1 MTDFLHNLIL
11 NTDSYKTSHFKQYPK
26 DTEYVSSYIES
37 RGGAYGSIIFF
48 GLQAFIKEYLL
59 KPITVKDIET
69 AEEILNAHGL
79 PFFREGWEYIIKQ
92 HQGFLPIKIEAVD
105 EGLVVPVH
113 NVLLQVRNTDPRC
126 FWLTSYMETAL
137 LRAIWYPVTVA
148 SISWQAK
155 QIIRWAMQSTGSNM
169 DTLPFKL
176 HDFGARGVSSQESA
190 ALGGMAHLVNFAG
203 TDTIAAVLA
212 AKHYY
217 NADMAGFSI
226 PAMEHATVTSW
237 GKDDEIQSF
246 ANMIDQFGEK
256 GGILACVSD
265 SYNIFYA
272 VEHIWCGALLD
283 KVKQS
288 GSTVVI
294 RPDSGD
300 PEAVILRCL
309 SILEEKLEKEIITN
323 EQGYKVLPSYFR
335 LIQGDGVNLEAI
347 KSILSTMKHHGWAA
361 DNIGFGMGA
370 SLLQKV
376 NRDIFK
382 FAMKCSAI
390 YRNGTWSDVYKDP
403 ITDRGKTSKKGVLAL
418 IKDQNNNFKTI
429 QEDTLGQQ
437 ENYLKPIYENGKLLK
452 EVDFDTI
459 KARSSVI

>member
-26 DTEYVSSYIES
+26 GTEYVSSYVES
-37 RGGAYGSIIFF
+37 RGGAYGSIVFF

-59 KPITVKDIET
+59 KPITIKDVEV

-105 EGLVVPVH
+105 EGLIVPVH
-113 NVLLQVRNTDPRC
+113 NVLLQVRNTDPKC

-155 QIIRWAMQSTGSNM
+155 QIIHWAMQATGSDMN
-169 DTLPFKL
+169 TLAFKL

-190 ALGGMAHLVNFAG
+190 ALGGMAHLINFAG
-203 TDTIAAVLA
+203 TDTIASILA
-212 AKHYY
+212 ARHYY

-237 GKDDEIQSF
+237 GKDGEEQSF
-246 ANMIDQFGEK
+246 ANMLDNFGGE
-256 GGILACVSD
+256 GRILACVSD
-265 SYNIFYA
+265 SYNIFHA
-272 VEHIWCGALLD
+272 VEHIWCGTLLD

-288 GSTVVI
+288 GATVVI

-309 SILEEKLEKEIITN
+309 SILEEKLGEEIITN
-323 EQGYKVLPSYFR
+323 DQGYKILPSYFR

-361 DNIGFGMGA
+361 DNIAFGMGA

-376 NRDIFK
+376 NRDTFK

-390 YRNGTWSDVYKDP
+390 YRRGAWHDVYKDP

-418 IKDQNNNFKTI
+418 IKDQNNNFKTV
-429 QEDTLGQQ
+429 QEDTLDQQ
-437 ENYLKPIYENGKLLK
+437 ENYLKPIFENGKLLK

-459 KARSSVI
+459 KARSSAF